1 MIFFENFKENFEK
14 TLIKEKEIYEY
25 GMNLRKKVVWT
36 TSGIVMLMIA
46 LYGLYYF
53 IQKPSLFIFIFCM
66 VLFLFGGTF
75 IWTMFE
81 YKIVFNKKDDCLI
94 MKKVEIKLS
103 DIEKTTLRLM
113 VPPGQ
118 KYLQLCLDIITKEK
132 VQIILPLI
140 MNKKAEF
147 AKLIKLRLKEQFF
160 VE

>member
-118 KYLQLCLDIITKEK
+118 NIYNYVWILLLKKKYKLYCL
-132 VQIILPLI
+132 
-140 MNKKAEF
+140 
-147 AKLIKLRLKEQFF
+147 
-160 VE
+160 